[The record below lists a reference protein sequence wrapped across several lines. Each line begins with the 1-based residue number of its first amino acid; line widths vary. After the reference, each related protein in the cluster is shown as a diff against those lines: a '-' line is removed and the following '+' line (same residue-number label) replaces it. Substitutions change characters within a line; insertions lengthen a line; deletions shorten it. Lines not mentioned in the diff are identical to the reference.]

1 MRLLFDCKTLKNGT
15 LVRMESEG
23 TLTELAAA
31 VGRLIQQLHEKFP
44 KPVRPAFR
52 AMIRA
57 MIIDADTPIWGPTEA
72 KVHINLEELAKQM
85 EGASGDK
92 S

>member
-1 MRLLFDCKTLKNGT
+1 MRLLFDCKTLKNGA

-23 TLTELAAA
+23 TLIELTGA

-44 KPVRPAFR
+44 EPVRPEFR

-57 MIIDADTPIWGPTEA
+57 MVTDADTPIWEPTKAEVRIDLKELEKQVEEA
-72 KVHINLEELAKQM
+72 YSDEP
-85 EGASGDK
+85 
-92 S
+92 